1 MVEATQAYHPKVL
14 RAIECIARYYA
25 TQEAKE
31 QIRGRGEKISHYAA
45 REINIMAHLLLV
57 TDPQRFIDRA
67 KASGVVREI
76 TAEIEAKERRK
87 LERKSQVKC
96 KAESHV

>member
-1 MVEATQAYHPKVL
+1 MVEDTQAYHPKVL
-14 RAIECIARYYA
+14 RAIECIARDYA
-25 TQEAKE
+25 REEAKE
-31 QIRGRGEKISHYAA
+31 QIRHRGEKISHYAA
-45 REINIMAHLLLV
+45 REINIKAHLLLV

-76 TAEIEAKERRK
+76 TAEIEVKERRK

>member
-14 RAIECIARYYA
+14 RAIECVARYYA

-57 TDPQRFIDRA
+57 TDPQRFINRT
-67 KASGVVREI
+67 KRHREW
-76 TAEIEAKERRK
+76 
-87 LERKSQVKC
+87 
-96 KAESHV
+96 